1 MKNAWLSAGGR
12 NTPVFNS
19 ILYQELFNA
28 QTLDWGM
35 LLVCLLVAVV
45 IGAVVAAV
53 YRFSAARPSRTF
65 LTALVMIPP
74 IVTAIVPL
82 TNGNLGFGL
91 AIAGVFSL
99 VRFRSLPGNARDL
112 AVTFLAAAVGM
123 LCGTGLVTL
132 AGVVALLE
140 CAILFFLS
148 RRSRE
153 EGTARDREL
162 RVTIPETLDYTGVF
176 EDLFEKYTESCRL
189 NRVRTTNMGALFE
202 LRFLLRLQED
212 VSEKAFLDEI
222 RVRNGNLPVLL
233 AEAPPEENQEL

>member
-1 MKNAWLSAGGR
+1 M
-12 NTPVFNS
+12 FNS
-19 ILYQELFNA
+19 ILYKELFNA

-35 LLVCLLVAVV
+35 LLVCLLVSVV

-53 YRFSAARPSRTF
+53 YRFSVERPSRTF
-65 LTALVMIPP
+65 LVALVMIPP
-74 IVTAIVPL
+74 IVTVIVPL

-140 CAILFFLS
+140 CVILFVL
-148 RRSRE
+148 RRRGRGGE
-153 EGTARDREL
+153 KERDREL

-176 EDLFEKYTESCRL
+176 DDLFEKYTESCRL
-189 NRVRTTNMGALFE
+189 NRVRTSNMGALFE
-202 LRFLLRLQED
+202 LRFLLRLQEG
-212 VSEKAFLDEI
+212 VSEKEFLDEI
-222 RVRNGNLPVLL
+222 RVRNGNLPILL
-233 AEAPPEENQEL
+233 AEALPEELPEL